1 MIHLYLTAVSNII
14 PEATPS
20 GPNYLYTSKHNYMDF
35 NVEDNGLWVI
45 FSTPKSNNTNVA
57 KLDANTLLV
66 QYSWNVSINHHKV
79 GDMFIACG
87 VLYAVDSVTERLTK
101 IRLALDLYKNML
113 LEDVN
118 LSFTNPF
125 KHTTTVGYNH
135 RSKELYTWDRGNQL
149 SYPTRYHASGSN
161 ATSQEKSDEL
171 PYAESL
177 SGYDL
182 V

>member
-1 MIHLYLTAVSNII
+1 
-14 PEATPS
+14 
-20 GPNYLYTSKHNYMDF
+20 MDF

-45 FSTPKSNNTNVA
+45 YSEPHSNNTHVA
-57 KLDANTLLV
+57 KLDAHTLLV

-79 GDMFIACG
+79 GDMFIVCG

-101 IRLALDLYKNML
+101 IRLALDLYRNIL

-149 SYPTRYHASGSN
+149 TYPTRYHEIGYNSSAASAAAASSY
-161 ATSQEKSDEL
+161 APYDKSDDQP
-171 PYAESL
+171 PYSDRSAA
-177 SGYDL
+177 YDL
-182 V
+182 L